1 MASCFLY
8 RRREFIT
15 LVGGATAWPIAARAQ
30 QSGRMRRI
38 GVLMSTTAD
47 DVEGQARIAAFLQGL
62 QQSGW
67 AVSGNV
73 RIDTRWG
80 AGDADRIRKYA
91 AELVALA
98 PDVILASGGAVAGP
112 LLQLTRTV
120 PIVFTLTPDPVG
132 AGFVES
138 LARPGGNATGFTS
151 IEYGTSGKWLELLRE
166 IAPGVTRVAVLR
178 DPTIPAGIAQFAVL
192 QSVAP
197 SLGMELSSISGRNAP
212 EIEGAVMEFARSS
225 NGGLIV
231 LGSAIT
237 VLHRDLIIALAARH
251 ALPAVYP
258 GTYFVSS
265 GGLIS
270 YSADSTDP
278 HRRAAGYVDRILK
291 GEKPA
296 NLPVQNPT
304 KYELAVNL
312 KTAKALDLEI
322 PDRLLALADKVIE

>member
-1 MASCFLY
+1 
-8 RRREFIT
+8 
-15 LVGGATAWPIAARAQ
+15 
-30 QSGRMRRI
+30 MRRV

-47 DVEGQARIAAFLQGL
+47 DLEGQARIGAFLQGL
-62 QQSGW
+62 RQSGW
-67 AVSGNV
+67 AIPGNLL
-73 RIDTRWG
+73 IDARWG
-80 AGDADRIRKYA
+80 AGDTDRIRKYA

-98 PDVILASGGAVAGP
+98 PDAILASGGAVAGL
-112 LLQLTRTV
+112 LLQATRTV

-132 AGFVES
+132 AGFVVS
-138 LARPGGNATGFTS
+138 LAHPGGNATGFTS
-151 IEYGTSGKWLELLRE
+151 IEYGMSGKWLELMRE

-178 DPTIPAGIAQFAVL
+178 DPTVPAGIGQFAVL
-192 QSVAP
+192 QSAAP
-197 SLGMELSSISGRNAP
+197 SLGIELSSIGERNAP
-212 EIEGAVMEFARSS
+212 EIEAAIMEFARSS

-231 LGSAIT
+231 LGSAVT
-237 VLHRDLIIALAARH
+237 VLHRDLIIALAGRH
-251 ALPAVYP
+251 ALPTVYP

-304 KYELAVNL
+304 NYELAVNL
-312 KTAKALDLEI
+312 KTAKELGLTV
-322 PDRLLALADKVIE
+322 PPTLLARADEVIE

>member
-1 MASCFLY
+1 MK
-8 RRREFIT
+8 RRQFIT
-15 LVGGATAWPIAARAQ
+15 LLGGAAAAWPLAARAQ
-30 QSGRMRRI
+30 RAERIRRI
-38 GVLMSTTAD
+38 GVLMSTTPD
-47 DVEGQARIAAFLQGL
+47 DAEGQARIAAFLKGL

-67 AVSGNV
+67 VVPGNV

-80 AGDADRIRKYA
+80 AGDADRIRKFA

-166 IAPGVTRVAVLR
+166 IAPRVTRVAVLR
-178 DPTIPAGIAQFAVL
+178 DPTLPAGISQFAVL
-192 QSVAP
+192 ESVAA
-197 SLGMELSSISGRNAP
+197 SLGIELSSISGRNAP

-231 LGSAIT
+231 LGSAVT

-278 HRRAAGYVDRILK
+278 HRRAAGYVDRILR

-312 KTAKALDLEI
+312 KTAKALGLKI
-322 PDRLLALADKVIE
+322 PDRLLALADEVIE

>member
-1 MASCFLY
+1 
-8 RRREFIT
+8 
-15 LVGGATAWPIAARAQ
+15 
-30 QSGRMRRI
+30 
-38 GVLMSTTAD
+38 MSTTEH
-47 DVEGQARIAAFLQGL
+47 DVEGQARIGAFLQGL
-62 QQSGW
+62 RQAGW
-67 AVSGNV
+67 AVAGNV
-73 RIDTRWG
+73 RIETRWG
-80 AGDADRIRKYA
+80 GGDAERIRKYA

-98 PDVILASGGAVAGP
+98 PDVILASGGAVAGS
-112 LLQLTRTV
+112 LLQATRTV

-138 LARPGGNATGFTS
+138 LAHPGGNATGFTS
-151 IEYGTSGKWLELLRE
+151 IEYGMIGKWLELMRE

-178 DPTIPAGIAQFAVL
+178 DPTLPAGIAQFAIL
-192 QSVAP
+192 QTAAA
-197 SLGMELSSISGRNAP
+197 SLGTELSSIGGRDAP
-212 EIEGAVMEFARSS
+212 EIEGEFARAS

-231 LGSAIT
+231 LGSAVT
-237 VLHRDLIIALAARH
+237 VLHRELIIALAARH

-258 GTYFVSS
+258 GTYFVTS

-296 NLPVQNPT
+296 NLPVQNPV

-312 KTAKALDLEI
+312 KTAKALGFKI
-322 PDRLLALADKVIE
+322 PDRLLAIADEVIE

>member
-1 MASCFLY
+1 
-8 RRREFIT
+8 RQFIS
-15 LVGGATAWPIAARAQ
+15 LLGGAAASYPLAARAQ
-30 QSGRMRRI
+30 QSERMRRV
-38 GVLMSTTAD
+38 GVLMSTTEG
-47 DVEGQARIAAFLQGL
+47 DVEGQARIGAFLQGL
-62 QQSGW
+62 RQSGW
-67 AVSGNV
+67 AVPGNV
-73 RIDTRWG
+73 RIDTRLG
-80 AGDADRIRKYA
+80 AGDAERIRKYA

-98 PDVILASGGAVAGP
+98 PDVILASGGAVAGS
-112 LLQLTRTV
+112 LLQATRTV

-138 LARPGGNATGFTS
+138 LAHPGGNATGFTS
-151 IEYGTSGKWLELLRE
+151 IEYGMSGKWLELMRE
-166 IAPGVTRVAVLR
+166 IAPRVTRVAVLR
-178 DPTIPAGIAQFAVL
+178 DFTLPAGIAQFAVL
-192 QSVAP
+192 ESAAS
-197 SLGMELSSISGRNAP
+197 SLGIELSSIGGRDAP
-212 EIEGAVMEFARSS
+212 GIEGAVMEFARSP

-231 LGSAIT
+231 LGSAVT

-258 GTYFVSS
+258 GTYFVTS

-296 NLPVQNPT
+296 NLPVQNPI

-312 KTAKALDLEI
+312 KTAKALGFKI
-322 PDRLLALADKVIE
+322 PDRLIAIADEVIE

>member
-1 MASCFLY
+1 MK
-8 RRREFIT
+8 RRAFIT
-15 LVGGATAWPIAARAQ
+15 LLGGAAAWPLAARAQ
-30 QSGRMRRI
+30 QMRRTRRI
-38 GVLMSTTAD
+38 GVLMSTTPD
-47 DVEGQARIAAFLQGL
+47 DVEGRARIAAFLKGL
-62 QQSGW
+62 QQWGW
-67 AVSGNV
+67 AVPGNV

-80 AGDADRIRKYA
+80 AGDADRIRKFA

-98 PDVILASGGAVAGP
+98 PDVILARGGAVAGL
-112 LLQLTRTV
+112 LLQVTRTV

-178 DPTIPAGIAQFAVL
+178 DPTLPAGIRQFAVL

-197 SLGMELSSISGRNAP
+197 SLGIELSSIGGRNAP

-231 LGSAIT
+231 LGSAVS

-278 HRRAAGYVDRILK
+278 HRRAARSIALRVVIIFRM
-291 GEKPA
+291 
-296 NLPVQNPT
+296 
-304 KYELAVNL
+304 
-312 KTAKALDLEI
+312 TATMMTLDFLSAAAR
-322 PDRLLALADKVIE
+322 RLWKVLRAGL